1 MWDDGPMADDLLD
14 LIVANPE
21 VLHGQSSLR
30 GTRIP
35 VTVVLDCLAAGM
47 SEEEIHEQY
56 PTLPSDSVKAAL
68 AYAARLAHEELL
80 PLEPSP
86 G

>member
-1 MWDDGPMADDLLD
+1 MAGDLLN
-14 LIVANPE
+14 LIVSDPD
-21 VLHGQSSLR
+21 VLHGQARLR

-47 SEEEIHEQY
+47 SEDEIVTGY
-56 PTLPSDSVKAAL
+56 PSLPAKSVQAAL

-80 PLEPSP
+80 PLEPSR